1 MRNWTLLLLTFLSLN
16 SFAQEL
22 NCSVSV
28 NYSQITNVNP
38 QIFKTLEKQ
47 VTEFMN
53 NTKWTEKTFKQN
65 EKINCVVFITVNG
78 FDSNN
83 FEATIQVQSSRP
95 IYNSTY
101 SSPVFNFNDKDFKF
115 RYVEFENMYFNP
127 NSFDSNLI
135 SVLAFYANMIIGI
148 DGDTYQNMGGSKYL
162 DAALAIANVAQSS
175 GYEGW
180 IQSEK
185 RNTRY
190 YLINDMLSNTYAP
203 FREAMYQYHLQGL
216 DRMAENQKTAKEKVI
231 ASMETLSKVH
241 DVRPNSFLM
250 RVFFDAKVDE
260 LVSMYSGGPNVDIVQ
275 LVERLNRISPLNSS
289 KWSNIKY

>member
-1 MRNWTLLLLTFLSLN
+1 MRNWILLLLTFLSIN

-22 NCSVSV
+22 NCSVNV

-38 QIFKTLEKQ
+38 QIFKTLEKS

-53 NTKWTEKTFKQN
+53 NTKWTTKTFKNN
-65 EKINCVVFITVNG
+65 EKINCVVFITVNS
-78 FDSNN
+78 FESNN
-83 FEATIQVQSSRP
+83 FDATVQVQSSRP

-101 SSPVFNFNDKDFKF
+101 SSPVLNFNDKDFKF

-135 SVLAFYANMIIGI
+135 SVLAFYANIIIGL
-148 DGDTYQNMGGSKYL
+148 DGDTYQNLGGTKYL
-162 DAALAIANVAQSS
+162 EVASAIANVAQSS
-175 GYEGW
+175 GFDGW

-185 RNTRY
+185 RNNRY
-190 YLINDMLSNTYAP
+190 YLINDMLSNTYTP
-203 FREAMYQYHLQGL
+203 FREAMYQYHFQGM
-216 DRMAENQKTAKEKVI
+216 DRMAENLKTAKEKI
-231 ASMETLSKVH
+231 ASSIETLSKVH
-241 DVRPNSFLM
+241 DVRPNAFLT

-260 LVSMYSGGPNVDIVQ
+260 IVSVYSGGPNVDIVP
-275 LVERLNRISPLNSS
+275 LVDRLNRISPLNSS